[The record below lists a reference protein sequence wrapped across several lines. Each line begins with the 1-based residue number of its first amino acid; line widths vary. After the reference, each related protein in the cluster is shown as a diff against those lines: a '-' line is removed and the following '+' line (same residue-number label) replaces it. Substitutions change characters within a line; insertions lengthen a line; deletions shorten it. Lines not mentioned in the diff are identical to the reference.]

1 MVFDMKKIYILI
13 TTLILG
19 INACYNF
26 QSQEE
31 IEECYAN
38 YWDNLLQKV
47 THIRTQLTSAYPQRT
62 YITQTNY
69 LEETLTLEEI
79 NEIKATSKLIKTW
92 VENSKFIKALIIF
105 SIEQEKNIFTILTSN
120 ALLLSLAADRMANWK
135 NFLATF
141 LTFLCKMED
150 QRLAHLL
157 LEEYETNTN
166 FRNILF
172 IDLNNPVKHKHIY
185 HIHRCIRVEIIYQ
198 ILQLRSTYK
207 NLQTRA
213 QSN

>member
-1 MVFDMKKIYILI
+1 MKKIYILI

-26 QSQEE
+26 QSQQE

-38 YWDNLLQKV
+38 YCEKILYDV
-47 THIRTQLTSAYPQRT
+47 TLERAYLASAYPLRT
-62 YITQTNY
+62 YTTQTDYIEDN
-69 LEETLTLEEI
+69 LTAEEI
-79 NEIKATSKLIKTW
+79 NEIKETSKLIKTW

-105 SIEQEKNIFTILTSN
+105 SIEQEKDIFTILTSN
-120 ALLLSLAADRMANWK
+120 ALLLSLAADRMANCK

-150 QRLAHLL
+150 QRVAHLL
-157 LEEYETNTN
+157 LEEYETNTD

-185 HIHRCIRVEIIYQ
+185 HIHHCTRVEIIYQ